1 MDYVVKVLEMLLIT
15 VNLLLMVGKHFRL
28 SVLANKGG

>member
-1 MDYVVKVLEMLLIT
+1 MDYVIKVLEMLLIR

-28 SVLANKGG
+28 ANKGG